1 LDEIESVCSGGGG
14 NTLDGLTSLTEKS
27 LVRQAEGVEGE
38 SRFTMLETI
47 REYAIE
53 QAKERGQR
61 DGLRERHAHAFAEL
75 ASEAA
80 GHVMGTDSRLSL
92 DRLDLEHDNLR
103 AALGWCMEHDTETA
117 LLLCHRL
124 WRFWQRRG
132 HLTEGLERAEAALAL
147 PDASAHPAARAD
159 ALSAAAGLAY
169 WRADA
174 DRARAHYG
182 AEIEARTAI
191 GDRAGLAEAEYGMS
205 FTFSV
210 LDLTNP
216 ETATNAKRHIN
227 AALGLYQ
234 ELGDDAG
241 IGRCEWALANV
252 LWGTRNTDE
261 ARGHAL
267 HALELFEASGDR
279 FMSGWAA
286 YTVGLAD
293 LTDDQD
299 ATGGSAEAR
308 DDAHRRFAQAMRTF
322 REAGDLSGYTLVL
335 DAFAVLAVRDGDR
348 VRAARLTGVVGELE
362 KSSGTALNPWNRGVL
377 EFDPDDLRNDP
388 SLADDLATG
397 AAMSVEEAVAYA
409 LDEEAAEP
417 VGATS

>member
-1 LDEIESVCSGGGG
+1 MSWGRARARRWTGSIWSM
-14 NTLDGLTSLTEKS
+14 TT
-27 LVRQAEGVEGE
+27 
-38 SRFTMLETI
+38 
-47 REYAIE
+47 
-53 QAKERGQR
+53 
-61 DGLRERHAHAFAEL
+61 FAP
-75 ASEAA
+75 
-80 GHVMGTDSRLSL
+80 
-92 DRLDLEHDNLR
+92 
-103 AALGWCMEHDTETA
+103 ALGWCMEHDTETA

-205 FTFSV
+205 FTYSV

-227 AALGLYQ
+227 AALELYQ

-293 LTDDQD
+293 LTNDQD

-409 LDEEAAEP
+409 LGEEAAEP
-417 VGATS
+417 VGATFLGRRGEVALGEDQQRVDDRDQGGRVDDHEVDRVELTGEDRARVEVMEQGVLLQPGRIGPE